1 LDPFQPSP
9 HGRVGFSANPQSAQ
23 PDPARS
29 GSNGWAEPN
38 LIYLIIIFFKKKEK
52 ISNFPKGI
60 LKIFVGP
67 SHVFPT
73 ISHNFR
79 LYIYIVRYR
88 SGIKILGFLRNFYK
102 KIKNL
107 KNSEKKN

>member
-1 LDPFQPSP
+1 
-9 HGRVGFSANPQSAQ
+9 
-23 PDPARS
+23 
-29 GSNGWAEPN
+29 
-38 LIYLIIIFFKKKEK
+38 
-52 ISNFPKGI
+52 
-60 LKIFVGP
+60 VGP